1 MYFNYLRHQRVNPS
15 PHTCIDMS
23 LSERIQDVLGLLQ
36 HHRISPFDLVLELLD
51 ESKPQ
56 YSFYRTEF
64 YKEGNEKLSQF
75 LNAIITRLA
84 E

>member
-1 MYFNYLRHQRVNPS
+1 
-15 PHTCIDMS
+15 MS
-23 LSERIQDVLGLLQ
+23 LSERIQDVLALLQ

-51 ESKPQ
+51 EK
-56 YSFYRTEF
+56 F